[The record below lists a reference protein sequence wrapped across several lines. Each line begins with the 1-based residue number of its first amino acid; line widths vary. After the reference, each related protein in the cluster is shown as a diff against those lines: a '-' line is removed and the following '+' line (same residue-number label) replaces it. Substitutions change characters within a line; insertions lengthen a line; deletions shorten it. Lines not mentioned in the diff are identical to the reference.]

1 MITARTAGRITKTYH
16 PETWRAMITIIAI
29 ARMTGTSISVA
40 RKALPGSESVP
51 LRVLDTGNGRTKVIA
66 IIAIARM
73 TGTSISVAR
82 KALPGSEWV
91 TLRLLDTEKC
101 RW

>member
-16 PETWRAMITIIAI
+16 PETWRTMIIAIIAI
-29 ARMTGTSISVA
+29 ARMTGASISVA

-51 LRVLDTGNGRTKVIA
+51 LRVLDTGNGRTKVIV

-73 TGTSISVAR
+73 TGTIISVAR
-82 KALPGSEWV
+82 KALPGSG
-91 TLRLLDTEKC
+91 
-101 RW
+101 